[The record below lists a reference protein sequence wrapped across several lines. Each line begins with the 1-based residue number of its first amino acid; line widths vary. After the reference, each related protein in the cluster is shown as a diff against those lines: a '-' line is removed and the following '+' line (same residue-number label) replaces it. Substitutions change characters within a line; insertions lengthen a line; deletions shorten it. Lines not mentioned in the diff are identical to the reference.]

1 MLTELFSLTVIV
13 AAFAA
18 TIHICLCKWGL
29 CSLYDFYKL
38 PWMPERCVFCWN
50 FWLCFFTMYFTCM
63 YGDYNPLYIL
73 LAFPAAS
80 LANKIQ
86 HTY

>member
-38 PWMPERCVFCWN
+38 PWMPERCIFCWN
-50 FWLCFFTMYFTCM
+50 FWLCAAVLCIATFYLP
-63 YGDYNPLYIL
+63 YGCSIIL
-73 LAFPAAS
+73 LAFPSAS